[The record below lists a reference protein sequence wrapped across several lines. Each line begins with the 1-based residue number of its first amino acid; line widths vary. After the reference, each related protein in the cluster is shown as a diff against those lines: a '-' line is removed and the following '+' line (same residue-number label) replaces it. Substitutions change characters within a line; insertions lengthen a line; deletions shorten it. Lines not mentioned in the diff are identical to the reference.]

1 MRLVGEGFV
10 SFLLFLLGSWLV
22 VKKTGFYIAGS
33 NTRSLDWV
41 RQEALVSPKT
51 YKPGNS
57 GALSQTSA
65 TGANTH
71 VRAMPDA

>member
-1 MRLVGEGFV
+1 MFGGGGIGFFF
-10 SFLLFLLGSWLV
+10 SFLLGSWLV

-33 NTRSLDWV
+33 NTKSLDWV

-65 TGANTH
+65 TGAKTH
-71 VRAMPDA
+71 VRAMLDA

>member
-1 MRLVGEGFV
+1 MFGGGGIGFFF
-10 SFLLFLLGSWLV
+10 SFLLGSWLV

-33 NTRSLDWV
+33 NTKSLDWV

-65 TGANTH
+65 MGAKTH
-71 VRAMPDA
+71 VRAMLDA